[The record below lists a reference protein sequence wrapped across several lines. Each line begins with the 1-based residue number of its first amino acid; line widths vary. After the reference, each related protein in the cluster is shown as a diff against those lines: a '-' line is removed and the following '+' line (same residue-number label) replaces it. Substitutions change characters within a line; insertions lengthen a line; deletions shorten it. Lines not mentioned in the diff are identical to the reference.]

1 MSSKDAMDFQQSHHN
16 MQTSNDISILQRTMD
31 LLE

>member
-1 MSSKDAMDFQQSHHN
+1 MSSKDAMDFQQSHQ